1 MATIHR
7 DGDLDLL
14 DGKVAVVGFGSQGH
28 AHALNLRDSGVDVA
42 VGLREGSGSRARPRR
57 RASRSASI
65 ADAVRGAQL
74 VAILVPDHVQKEVW
88 DAEVAPNLEPG
99 AAVLFAHGLNI
110 HFGRIAPPDGHDVI
124 MVAPKAPGHRVREL
138 YVSGAGTPGLV
149 AIHQDASG
157 SALALALAYGV
168 GIGCGR
174 VGLLETTFA
183 EETESDLFGEQ
194 AVLCGGV
201 PALVQAGFDTLVAA
215 GYQPEIAYYE
225 CLNELKLIV
234 DLLYQGGYEY
244 MRYSVSDVAE
254 YGDLSRGTRVVD
266 DGTRERMRGD
276 PRGDPERRVR
286 EGALRRRRGRTAAL
300 RRAAR
305 AGRRAGRR
313 RSSGSARSC
322 ASSPASKGC
331 SARRHMASVDV
342 GVALL
347 GYGTVGASVSRM
359 LAESGDEIE
368 RATGHRLRV
377 VRALVQD
384 PAKERSFP
392 AADGVLTTDFA
403 AIRDDPAIDVVA
415 EVMGGLEPAGGYV
428 RALLARRASR
438 SSPRTSS

>member
-14 DGKVAVVGFGSQGH
+14 NGKVAVVGYGSQGH
-28 AHALNLRDSGVDVA
+28 AHALNLRDSGVDVR
-42 VGLREGSGSRARPRR
+42 VGLREGSGSKRA
-57 RASRSASI
+57 AEEAGLEVSSI

-88 DAEVAPNLEPG
+88 DADVLPNLEPG

-110 HFGRIAPPDGHDVI
+110 HFGRIEPPADHDVI

-138 YVSGAGTPGLV
+138 YISGAGTPGLV
-149 AIHQDASG
+149 AIHKDASG
-157 SALALALAYGV
+157 NALPLALAYGV

-201 PALVQAGFDTLVAA
+201 PALVQAGFDVLVAA

-266 DGTRERMRGD
+266 EGTRARMEEILEEIRS
-276 PRGDPERRVR
+276 
-286 EGALRRRRGRTAAL
+286 GAFAKELFSDDE
-300 RRAAR
+300 
-305 AGRRAGRR
+305 AGRPRFAELRKQGGERAQ
-313 RSSGSARSC
+313 
-322 ASSPASKGC
+322 
-331 SARRHMASVDV
+331 
-342 GVALL
+342 
-347 GYGTVGASVSRM
+347 
-359 LAESGDEIE
+359 EIE
-368 RATGHRLRV
+368 RVGKELREL
-377 VRALVQD
+377 AGIEGLL
-384 PAKERSFP
+384 
-392 AADGVLTTDFA
+392 G
-403 AIRDDPAIDVVA
+403 A
-415 EVMGGLEPAGGYV
+415 EANVG
-428 RALLARRASR
+428 S
-438 SSPRTSS
+438 

>member
-7 DGDLDLL
+7 DGNLELL

-28 AHALNLRDSGVDVA
+28 AHALNLRDSGVEVQ
-42 VGLREGSGSRARPRR
+42 VGMRECSGSR
-57 RASRSASI
+57 RAAEDAGLDVASI
-65 ADAVRGAQL
+65 GDAVRGARL

-88 DAEVAPNLEPG
+88 DAEVLPNLEPD

-110 HFGRIAPPDGHDVI
+110 HFGPIEAPPGRDVI

-149 AIHQDASG
+149 AIQQDASG
-157 SALALALAYGV
+157 HALELALAYGV

-201 PALVQAGFDTLVAA
+201 PALVQAGFDILVDA

-266 DGTRERMRGD
+266 DGTKERMRGILEEI
-276 PRGDPERRVR
+276 RSGAFAKELFGDDEAGRPKFAQLRA
-286 EGALRRRRGRTAAL
+286 EGR
-300 RRAAR
+300 AR
-305 AGRRAGRR
+305 A
-313 RSSGSARSC
+313 
-322 ASSPASKGC
+322 
-331 SARRHMASVDV
+331 
-342 GVALL
+342 
-347 GYGTVGASVSRM
+347 T
-359 LAESGDEIE
+359 EIE
-368 RATGHRLRV
+368 RVGKELRNLAGVEGLLGAEATGAHG
-377 VRALVQD
+377 VR
-384 PAKERSFP
+384 
-392 AADGVLTTDFA
+392 
-403 AIRDDPAIDVVA
+403 
-415 EVMGGLEPAGGYV
+415 
-428 RALLARRASR
+428 
-438 SSPRTSS
+438 

>member
-7 DGDLDLL
+7 DGNLDLL

-28 AHALNLRDSGVDVA
+28 AHALNLRDSGVEVQ
-42 VGLREGSGSRARPRR
+42 VGLREGSGSRA
-57 RASRSASI
+57 AAEEAGLETATI
-65 ADAVRGAQL
+65 ADAVRGARL
-74 VAILVPDHVQKEVW
+74 VALLVPDHVQQEVW
-88 DAEVAPNLEPG
+88 ESSVRPSLEPG
-99 AAVLFAHGLNI
+99 AAVLFAHGLNV

-149 AIHQDASG
+149 AVHRDASG
-157 SALALALAYGV
+157 RALELALAYGV

-254 YGDLSRGTRVVD
+254 YGDLSRGPRVVD
-266 DGTRERMRGD
+266 DGVRARMQAILDEIRSGAFAEELFAD
-276 PRGDPERRVR
+276 DAAGRPRFAE
-286 EGALRRRRGRTAAL
+286 LRRRGAEEAA
-300 RRAAR
+300 
-305 AGRRAGRR
+305 
-313 RSSGSARSC
+313 
-322 ASSPASKGC
+322 
-331 SARRHMASVDV
+331 
-342 GVALL
+342 
-347 GYGTVGASVSRM
+347 
-359 LAESGDEIE
+359 EIE
-368 RATGHRLRV
+368 RVGRELRGL
-377 VRALVQD
+377 A
-384 PAKERSFP
+384 
-392 AADGVLTTDFA
+392 GV
-403 AIRDDPAIDVVA
+403 
-415 EVMGGLEPAGGYV
+415 EGLLGQEAHTVG
-428 RALLARRASR
+428 
-438 SSPRTSS
+438 